1 MPLKLGVPKISA
13 TQFHLSHALISGTPC
28 SSVTRIPSPITEH
41 VLITEQFPIFTS
53 FISRIE
59 QFFVFSGCA
68 NWRVKNVL
76 LIIRSKRSNASNT
89 RRGRKYWENNVSK
102 IECQN
107 ICFLLLTCNLNS
119 KKSLMHANLSI
130 IIKHIRGSNKDV
142 MKMQ

>member
-1 MPLKLGVPKISA
+1 MKLGVPKISA

-76 LIIRSKRSNASNT
+76 LIIRSNENIGKTMFPKSN
-89 RRGRKYWENNVSK
+89 VK
-102 IECQN
+102 IYV
-107 ICFLLLTCNLNS
+107 FYY
-119 KKSLMHANLSI
+119 
-130 IIKHIRGSNKDV
+130 
-142 MKMQ
+142 